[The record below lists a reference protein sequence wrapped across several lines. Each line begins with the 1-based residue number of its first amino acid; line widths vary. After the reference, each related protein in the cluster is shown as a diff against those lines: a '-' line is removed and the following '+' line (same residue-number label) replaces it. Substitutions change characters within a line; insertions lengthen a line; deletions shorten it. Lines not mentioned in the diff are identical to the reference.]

1 VRSTSVSLPSSAG
14 WERPDALA
22 AALEGFGGEDA
33 SMAKTN
39 RQAKTN
45 QEPTPPRRRGGM
57 QPPKRLVRSLPKVCR
72 PLQLSNGVRTREQAG
87 RRADRRGV
95 AAIPEGTSKRWKRVA
110 ARVSD
115 DKNGETEQHEEREG

>member
-45 QEPTPPRRRGGM
+45 RSQRPLGAEEACSHA
-57 QPPKRLVRSLPKVCR
+57 VRSLPKVCR

>member
-1 VRSTSVSLPSSAG
+1 
-14 WERPDALA
+14 
-22 AALEGFGGEDA
+22 
-33 SMAKTN
+33 MAKTN